1 MIFVLVKLTK
11 KKKKNFQNEILHF
24 DSSFVSIVSSR
35 DLSKSLLISKK
46 ILVTNVKKKRHI
58 FIKIKYPLKV
68 PKIYRI
74 EGTIRAIEFLRYKK
88 FRSTYWSQ
96 DGRSVFVSCQLR
108 VINRNIISLI
118 NLSQGYQVWGSSFSS
133 PSSSSPSDAS
143 YLRRYSFA
151 QVNRKNNQS

>member
-1 MIFVLVKLTK
+1 MIFVLVKLT
-11 KKKKNFQNEILHF
+11 KKKNFQNEILHF

-68 PKIYRI
+68 SKIYRI

-88 FRSTYWSQ
+88 FRSTYWM
-96 DGRSVFVSCQLR
+96 G
-108 VINRNIISLI
+108 
-118 NLSQGYQVWGSSFSS
+118 GASSF
-133 PSSSSPSDAS
+133 
-143 YLRRYSFA
+143 L
-151 QVNRKNNQS
+151 VNCG